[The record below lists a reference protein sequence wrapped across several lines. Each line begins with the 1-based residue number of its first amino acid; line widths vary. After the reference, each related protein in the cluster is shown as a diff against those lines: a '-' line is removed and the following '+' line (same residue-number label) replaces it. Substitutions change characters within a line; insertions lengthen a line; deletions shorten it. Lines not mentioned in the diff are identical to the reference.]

1 MSALHFINKTSKTKF
16 KGSFF
21 LDSTQYEYTM
31 YLLPITKQKEF
42 EEIVEYFGTRMFKG
56 KTCLDVTEEKV
67 EQYILNDDVSAF
79 IIVNPKGVNNKASGT
94 LQIYDW
100 CINPPSPVSS
110 SSKSK
115 SNSKSKSK
123 SKSKSNSKSNSN
135 SKSKS
140 NSKSNSFGGS
150 PTQEADVWIN
160 DVCRVSNSGN
170 VGNPLKALF
179 YFMEQ
184 LVVQNLGK
192 TNIKL
197 YIEPEPDNVAALK
210 PKYES
215 LGFIKNLNDNPDIC
229 PNWAGKEIVM
239 EKSGLTPD
247 LNIDF
252 SFLQSRKS
260 TRSVRSVTRRTTAK
274 GIKPKHKKHKRKTRK
289 Q

>member
-1 MSALHFINKTSKTKF
+1 MSAIPFINKTSKTKF

-21 LDSTQYEYTM
+21 LDSTQYEYIM
-31 YLLPITKQKEF
+31 YLLPINKQKEF
-42 EEIVEYFGTRMFKG
+42 EEIVDYFGTRMFKG

-79 IIVNPKGVNNKASGT
+79 IIVNPKGINNKASGT

-115 SNSKSKSK
+115 SKSKSK
-123 SKSKSNSKSNSN
+123 TSSKSKTT
-135 SKSKS
+135 
-140 NSKSNSFGGS
+140 GGS
-150 PTQEADVWIN
+150 SPQDINEADVWIN

-215 LGFIKNLNDNPDIC
+215 LGFVKNLNDNPDIC

-239 EKSGLTPD
+239 EKTGLTPD
-247 LNIDF
+247 PNIDF
-252 SFLQSRKS
+252 SFLQGRKS
-260 TRSVRSVTRRTTAK
+260 AKSVRSVTRRTTAK
-274 GIKPKHKKHKRKTRK
+274 GIKHKTKKRNRKTRK
-289 Q
+289 

>member
-1 MSALHFINKTSKTKF
+1 MSAIPFINMTSKTKF
-16 KGSFF
+16 KGTFF
-21 LDSTQYEYTM
+21 LDSTEYEYTM

-42 EEIVEYFGTRMFKG
+42 EEIVDYFGRRIFKG

-67 EQYILNDDVSAF
+67 EQYIINDDVSAF
-79 IIVNPKGVNNKASGT
+79 IIVNPKGINNKASGT

-100 CINPPSPVSS
+100 CINPPSPIL
-110 SSKSK
+110 
-115 SNSKSKSK
+115 SKSKSK
-123 SKSKSNSKSNSN
+123 SKTS
-135 SKSKS
+135 
-140 NSKSNSFGGS
+140 SFGGS
-150 PTQEADVWIN
+150 PTQDIDEADVWIN
-160 DVCRVSNSGN
+160 DVCRVSDSGN

>member
-1 MSALHFINKTSKTKF
+1 MSAIPFINKTSKTKF

-21 LDSTQYEYTM
+21 LDSTEYEYTM

-42 EEIVEYFGTRMFKG
+42 EEIVDYFGTRMFKG

-79 IIVNPKGVNNKASGT
+79 IIVNPKGINNKASGT
-94 LQIYDW
+94 LQVYDW

-110 SSKSK
+110 
-115 SNSKSKSK
+115 KSKSK
-123 SKSKSNSKSNSN
+123 SKSRSKPSS
-135 SKSKS
+135 S
-140 NSKSNSFGGS
+140 GGS
-150 PTQEADVWIN
+150 PTQDIDEADVWIN
-160 DVCRVSNSGN
+160 DVCRVSSGGN
-170 VGNPLKALF
+170 IGNPLKALF

-215 LGFIKNLNDNPDIC
+215 LGFVKNFNDNPDIC
-229 PNWAGKEIVM
+229 TNWQGKEIVM
-239 EKSGLTPD
+239 EKTGLIPQE
-247 LNIDF
+247 NIIDF
-252 SFLQSRKS
+252 SFLQARKS
-260 TRSVRSVTRRTTAK
+260 TKSATRRSTRITAK
-274 GIKPKHKKHKRKTRK
+274 GNKKHKRKTRK